1 MTTTTGSISIAQV
14 DANRRLRK
22 ALPSRSEALA
32 EDIGQH
38 GLLTP
43 IEVVGPLDDGTY
55 RLIYGAHRL
64 AAVKL
69 LGWQEVPAVVHA
81 PDTFADDA
89 QERLREIRENLIRF
103 ELNALER
110 AVSVAAWRDIYE
122 AAQGKVKPGR
132 KAKTSPDDISAKLAL
147 IGEEA
152 VERFSASFS
161 EAAQT
166 AFSLSRRDVFR
177 ALKIA
182 TIPHEIRDRIADCAL
197 AGNQSELL
205 KLAEQSADR
214 QAQIVG
220 MILAEPPLAA
230 TVEEAIAVIDK
241 LPPAPKPGA
250 WEKVSDKFSRLKQAE
265 QHRFFNAH
273 SDAVDLWLAKRG

>member
-1 MTTTTGSISIAQV
+1 MTTTAGSISTAQV
-14 DANRRLRK
+14 DANNRLRK
-22 ALPSRSEALA
+22 ALPSRIEALA
-32 EDIGQH
+32 EDIGQR

-43 IEVVGPLDDGTY
+43 IEVVGPLDGGAY

-69 LGWQEVPAVVHA
+69 LGWEEVPAVVHA
-81 PDTFADDA
+81 PDAFADDA

-122 AAQGKVKPGR
+122 AAQGKVTRGR
-132 KAKTSPDDISAKLAL
+132 KKLSQDATISEIDPKLQA
-147 IGEEA
+147 A
-152 VERFSASFS
+152 QQFADTFS
-161 EAAQT
+161 EAAQG
-166 AFSLSRRDVFR
+166 ALGLSKDAIYR

-182 TIPHEIRDRIADCAL
+182 TIPHEVRDRIADCAL

-205 KLAEQSADR
+205 KLAEQSTDR

-250 WEKVSDKFSRLKQAE
+250 WEKVSDTFSRLPTAE
-265 QHRFFNAH
+265 QHRFFDAH

>member
-1 MTTTTGSISIAQV
+1 MTLSMAILLSAI
-14 DANRRLRK
+14 DASARLRK
-22 ALPSRSEALA
+22 ALPSRIEALA

-81 PDTFADDA
+81 PDAFAGDA
-89 QERLREIRENLIRF
+89 QKRLREIRENLIRF

-122 AAQGKVKPGR
+122 AAQGKVTRGR
-132 KAKTSPDDISAKLAL
+132 KKLSQDATISGIDPKLQA
-147 IGEEA
+147 A
-152 VERFSASFS
+152 QQFADTFS
-161 EAAQT
+161 EAAQG
-166 AFSLSRRDVFR
+166 ALGLSKDAIYR

-182 TIPHEIRDRIADCAL
+182 TIPHEVRDRIADCAL

-250 WEKVSDKFSRLKQAE
+250 WEKVSDTFSRLKPAE
-265 QHRFFNAH
+265 QHRFFDAH